1 MENRHSEE
9 LRIELND
16 LLCKQ
21 REVLDS
27 RMLGAASDADV
38 LAYEVRQRIIHE
50 IIQELCNVISHSP
63 V

>member
-38 LAYEVRQRIIHE
+38 LAYEVRQRVIHE

>member
-1 MENRHSEE
+1 MENHHSEE
-9 LRIELND
+9 LRIELD
-16 LLCKQ
+16 ELFCKQ
-21 REVLDS
+21 REILES

-38 LAYEVRQRIIHE
+38 LAYEIRQRIIHE